1 MKASGVI
8 SDRLAAD
15 SQPAPAAPLSA
26 ARPASRRSGW
36 DAAIDRHLDRL
47 AVERGL
53 SRNSLDAYGRDLADF
68 ARFCI
73 EQGIAPDSLDA
84 SALITYLER
93 LATRGLGPSSQRR
106 YLASVRGLVHELV
119 ARGVLSRDPTVGIKL
134 RPHPRPL
141 PRTLS
146 PKDIEMLLAAIDAG
160 TARGARDRAMLELA
174 YGSGLRVSELVG
186 LGMHQLDLSAGMLAA
201 FGKGGKERIVP
212 VGRAAR
218 RALKLYLGEPR
229 AKLLKGRSSAAVF
242 VGRGGRSMTRQ
253 GFFKTLKGW
262 AASDPRLSWVSPH
275 TLRHSFATHL
285 LEGGAD
291 LRAVQEMLGHSD
303 ISTTQIYTHL
313 SKSHLRKVHRNF
325 HPRAIADKSAGG
337 GQ

>member
-1 MKASGVI
+1 LKVSAAISGQ
-8 SDRLAAD
+8 LAAD
-15 SQPAPAAPLSA
+15 SQPDRVAPLA
-26 ARPASRRSGW
+26 EGTVASRHSEW
-36 DAAIDRHLDRL
+36 DAAIDRYLARL

-68 ARFCI
+68 ARYCI
-73 EQGIAPDSLDA
+73 AQGIEPDTLDA
-84 SALITYLER
+84 AALITYLER

-106 YLASVRGLVHELV
+106 YLASVRGLAHELV
-119 ARGVLSRDPTVGIKL
+119 ARGVLARDPTAGIKL

-160 TARGARDRAMLELA
+160 NPRGARDRAMLELA

-186 LGMHQLDLSAGMLAA
+186 LRMEQLDLAAGMLAA

-229 AKLLKGRSSAAVF
+229 AKLLKGKSSAAVF
-242 VGRGGRSMTRQ
+242 VGRGGRPMTRQ
-253 GFFKTLKGW
+253 AFFKALKGW
-262 AASDPRLSWVSPH
+262 AASEPRLSWVSPH

-313 SKSHLRKVHRNF
+313 SKSHLRKVHRQF
-325 HPRAIADKSAGG
+325 HPRATADKPAGA

>member
-1 MKASGVI
+1 MK
-8 SDRLAAD
+8 
-15 SQPAPAAPLSA
+15 PSA
-26 ARPASRRSGW
+26 AISGPLAW
-36 DAAIDRHLDRL
+36 DAAIDRHLARL

-73 EQGIAPDSLDA
+73 EQGIEPESLDPA
-84 SALITYLER
+84 ALITYLER
-93 LATRGLGPSSQRR
+93 LAARGLGASSQRR

-119 ARGVLSRDPTVGIKL
+119 ARGVLSRDPTVGVKL

-146 PKDIEMLLAAIDAG
+146 PRDIEMLLAAIDAG
-160 TARGARDRAMLELA
+160 TARGGRDRAMLELA

-186 LGMHQLDLSAGMLAA
+186 LGMDQLDLSAGMLAA

-229 AKLLKGRSSAAVF
+229 AKLLKGRSSGAVF
-242 VGRGGRSMTRQ
+242 VGRGGRPMTRQ

-262 AASDPRLSWVSPH
+262 AAREPRLSWVSPH

-313 SKSHLRKVHRNF
+313 SKSHLRKVHREF
-325 HPRAIADKSAGG
+325 HPRAIADKPAGAAR
-337 GQ
+337 